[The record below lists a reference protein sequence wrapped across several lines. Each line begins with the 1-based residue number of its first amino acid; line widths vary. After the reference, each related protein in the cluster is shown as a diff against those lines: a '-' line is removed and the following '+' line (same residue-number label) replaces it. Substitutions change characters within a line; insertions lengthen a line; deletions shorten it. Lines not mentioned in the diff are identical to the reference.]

1 MTDNENYEYYE
12 RLKRELI
19 AKIGR
24 TMESPIDFV
33 YLANTINSES
43 KEKISETTLKRFFGY
58 ITPASD
64 LRTSSLSV
72 MARFLG
78 YSGWKTFC
86 KDASESKFLAD
97 KSISTSDLGP
107 GDCVRFEWKPD
118 RICVAEYLGDNRF
131 LVTQAERCKLEVGDQ
146 FTATEFLLNNP
157 LMLCELKQVRLPNAT
172 PKSYIAGF
180 KTGLT
185 ALSLMKK

>member
-1 MTDNENYEYYE
+1 MTDNENYKYYE

-33 YLANTINSES
+33 YLANAINSES

-78 YSGWKTFC
+78 YSGWSTFC
-86 KDASESKFLAD
+86 EDASESKFLAD
-97 KSISTSDLGP
+97 KSISTNDLQP

-118 RICVAEYLGDNRF
+118 RICMAEYLGENRF

-146 FTATEFLLNNP
+146 FTATQFLLNNP

>member
-1 MTDNENYEYYE
+1 MADNENYEYYE

-24 TMESPIDFV
+24 TMESPIDFI
-33 YLANTINSES
+33 YLANAINSES
-43 KEKISETTLKRFFGY
+43 KEQISETTLKRFFGY
-58 ITPASD
+58 ITPAGAP
-64 LRTSSLSV
+64 RTSSLSV

-86 KDASESKFLAD
+86 EGASESKFLAD
-97 KSISTSDLGP
+97 KSISISDLQP
-107 GDCVRFEWKPD
+107 GDSIRFEWKPD
-118 RICVAEYLGDNRF
+118 RICVAEYLGENRF
-131 LVTQAERCKLEVGDQ
+131 LVTQAEKCKLEVGDQ
-146 FTATEFLLNNP
+146 FTATQFLLNNP
-157 LMLCELKQVRLPNAT
+157 LMLCDLKQVRLPNTA
-172 PKSYIAGF
+172 PKSYVAGF

>member
-33 YLANTINSES
+33 YLANAINSES

-78 YSGWKTFC
+78 YSGWSTFC
-86 KDASESKFLAD
+86 EDASESKFLAD
-97 KSISTSDLGP
+97 KSISTNDLNP

-118 RICVAEYLGDNRF
+118 RICVAEYLGENRF

>member
-1 MTDNENYEYYE
+1 MTDNENHEYYE

-33 YLANTINSES
+33 YLANAINSES

-78 YSGWKTFC
+78 YSGWSTFC
-86 KDASESKFLAD
+86 EDASESKFLAD
-97 KSISTSDLGP
+97 KSISTNDLQP

-118 RICVAEYLGDNRF
+118 RICMAEYLGENRF

-146 FTATEFLLNNP
+146 FTATQFLLNNP

>member
-1 MTDNENYEYYE
+1 MTDNENYKYYE

-33 YLANTINSES
+33 YLANAINSES

-78 YSGWKTFC
+78 YSGWSTFC
-86 KDASESKFLAD
+86 EDASESKFLAD
-97 KSISTSDLGP
+97 KSISTNDLHP

-118 RICVAEYLGDNRF
+118 RICMAEYLGENRF

-146 FTATEFLLNNP
+146 FTATQFLLNNP

>member
-86 KDASESKFLAD
+86 EDASESKFLAD
-97 KSISTSDLGP
+97 KSISTNDLNP

-118 RICVAEYLGDNRF
+118 RICVAEYLGENRF

>member
-1 MTDNENYEYYE
+1 MTDNENYKYYE

-33 YLANTINSES
+33 YLANAINSES

-86 KDASESKFLAD
+86 EDASESKFLAD
-97 KSISTSDLGP
+97 KVISTNDLQP

-146 FTATEFLLNNP
+146 FTATQFLLNNP

-172 PKSYIAGF
+172 PKSYVAGF

-185 ALSLMKK
+185 ALSLMKR